1 MTPGEKM
8 TVILD
13 RVCDLYNITHA
24 SMLGGRRTAI
34 VVRARHMAAAL
45 AFEFIHEWTMKQIAL
60 HIGMSAHTGVRYG
73 LRKVMADEKQA
84 ELYSQLRVSLIEDA
98 GDPSDWKPLDPNSK

>member
-1 MTPGEKM
+1 MNPSEKIV
-8 TVILD
+8 TIRD
-13 RVCDLYNITHA
+13 KVCDLYGVSYEA
-24 SMLGGRRTAI
+24 LVGGRRAEN

-45 AFEFIHEWTMKQIAL
+45 AYEFVHEWTMQQIATS
-60 HIGMSAHTGVRYG
+60 IGLSAHTGVRYG
-73 LRKVMADEKQA
+73 LRKVKENPRQA